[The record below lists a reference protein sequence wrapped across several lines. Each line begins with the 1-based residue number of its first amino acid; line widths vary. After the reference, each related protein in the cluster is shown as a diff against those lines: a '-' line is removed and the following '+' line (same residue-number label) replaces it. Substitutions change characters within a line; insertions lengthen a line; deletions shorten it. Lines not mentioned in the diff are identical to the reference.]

1 MNVLEMCVNSP
12 YKGSINAGNN
22 DIILSI
28 ILDPVELEESHYYPR
43 RVPVKSSSFL
53 YDGSD
58 RKLMSR
64 DRKYETTWDSGPQW
78 GQLLLGQ
85 TTSRSVKIL
94 KYYQKIVF
102 CY

>member
-43 RVPVKSSSFL
+43 RVPVKSSSLL

-58 RKLMSR
+58 RKLMSH
-64 DRKYETTWDSGPQW
+64 DRKDETTWDSGPPCCRRCCNSTY
-78 GQLLLGQ
+78 LSSTLVEN
-85 TTSRSVKIL
+85 SIL
-94 KYYQKIVF
+94 IF
-102 CY
+102 